1 MLDVIVREARRA
13 GARVVLE
20 SHTESSTVLMTYKY
34 SYNRPLRLLMQCWDR
49 YLLQSVRYL
58 GMVVCLTEE
67 DTRFWQPFLSDVRV
81 IPNMVALTSHSA
93 VDYTSRRVIAVGRY
107 SHEKGY
113 DLLMEAWARVAPQ
126 CPGWELH
133 LYGDGD
139 REPVESQAR
148 RLGVAGS
155 VYAHEAVTDIVVIY
169 AGSSLCVVSSRYEG
183 FSLVLA
189 EAMSCGLPAVAFD
202 CPFGP
207 RHILQDGENGY
218 LVPPGDTEAMA
229 QRMVVLMHDPALR
242 ERMGESAKESVRRR
256 FSEAEVMNQWERV
269 FLELIID
276 N

>member
-1 MLDVIVREARRA
+1 M
-13 GARVVLE
+13 
-20 SHTESSTVLMTYKY
+20 
-34 SYNRPLRLLMQCWDR
+34 
-49 YLLQSVRYL
+49 
-58 GMVVCLTEE
+58 
-67 DTRFWQPFLSDVRV
+67 
-81 IPNMVALTSHSA
+81 
-93 VDYTSRRVIAVGRY
+93 
-107 SHEKGY
+107 
-113 DLLMEAWARVAPQ
+113 
-126 CPGWELH
+126 
-133 LYGDGD
+133 
-139 REPVESQAR
+139 ESQAR